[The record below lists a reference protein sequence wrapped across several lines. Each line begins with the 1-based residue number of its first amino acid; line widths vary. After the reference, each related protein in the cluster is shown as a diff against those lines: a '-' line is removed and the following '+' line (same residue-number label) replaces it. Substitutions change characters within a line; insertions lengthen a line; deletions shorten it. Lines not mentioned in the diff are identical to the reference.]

1 MPQGINNDL
10 ADITLYTAIT
20 PVEFNS
26 SNVPLSELD
35 ANIVLLDQKLEGWV
49 QSGEYAEGQAGDGTF
64 TTPVVLSP
72 AMNTVPTVSALL
84 DSVAGTGPET
94 LFLSVSNRTIN
105 GFDLTVTGSGTAGAW
120 TANVMWVA
128 DGR

>member
-10 ADITLYTAIT
+10 ADITLYTNTT
-20 PVEFNS
+20 PVEFTS

-35 ANIVLLDQKLEGWV
+35 SNIVLLDQKLEGWI
-49 QSGEYAEGQAGDGTF
+49 QSGEYAESQAGDGTF
-64 TTPVVLSP
+64 TTPIVFATV
-72 AMNTVPTVSALL
+72 MNTVPAISAVL
-84 DSVAGTGPET
+84 DTVAGTGPET
-94 LFLSVSNRTIN
+94 LFLSTANRTVN
-105 GFDLTVTGSGTAGAW
+105 GFDLIVTGSGTAGAW